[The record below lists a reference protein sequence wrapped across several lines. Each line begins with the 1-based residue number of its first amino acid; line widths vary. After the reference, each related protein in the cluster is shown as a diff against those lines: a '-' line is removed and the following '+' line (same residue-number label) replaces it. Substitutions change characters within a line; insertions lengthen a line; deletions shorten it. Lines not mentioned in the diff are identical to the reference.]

1 MISYISE
8 MSDYE
13 QIFYTLEYMIESGDM
28 IIDDAIIIN
37 EKAFEKFARA
47 KEELKDIGYGLRDCA
62 SDVKDYLNGK
72 SRERNIGAIARS
84 LGDGTETSKRIGKVE
99 RYTAFENFIR
109 ETAFKHGCKRSASP
123 KEIIKFYNQL
133 IIDGKITPGEKQ
145 RYISS
150 QLAGPQSAF
159 GKERELKDLGS
170 TIRRKEPE
178 QPKKDKVVSKIKVK
192 VGKQPIRQIT

>member
-47 KEELKDIGYGLRDCA
+47 KEELKDIGYELRDYA
-62 SDVKDYLNGK
+62 IDFKDYLNGK

-133 IIDGKITPGEKQ
+133 IIDGKITPGERE
-145 RYISS
+145 RYMSS
-150 QLAGPQSAF
+150 QIAGPKSAF
-159 GKERELKDLGS
+159 GRERELKGLGS